1 MANRQSISI
10 SEPNAEWLRFQV
22 ESQEYASHS
31 EVINDL
37 IRQRRKNDDADLART
52 RALLMQAEQRIERE
66 GYSPLSVED
75 IKESKRAMT
84 YHQTL

>member
-10 SEPNAEWLRFQV
+10 NEPNAEWLKFQV

-37 IRQRRKNDDADLART
+37 IRQRRKEEEADLIRT
-52 RALLMQAEQRIERE
+52 RALLIQAEQRIEKE
-66 GYSPLSVED
+66 GYSKLSIED
-75 IKESKRAMT
+75 IKQAALNKKG
-84 YHQTL
+84 